1 MNIKTFLPI
10 TFAIFI
16 SLLSSALILHYKVW
30 KTEDNIS
37 HNKNNLPTT
46 KPELSDQTSEQIQI
60 DKDTNANEEKT
71 VLNNET
77 DLDNNQIDTINE
89 VVSKNILNLSANS
102 GTILKNNQKLL
113 EYNTDTSLPI
123 ASLTKIVTALV
134 AIQNYNL
141 DQKVTIPYE
150 CTTINAEYAKAGFK
164 AEEVFYLEDLLYALL
179 VSSSADAACAIE
191 SLENKGD
198 FIKKMNDLTEV
209 LGLSDTKFDNTIG
222 IDSLN
227 NYSTINDLVK
237 IVNYAKQSETMIK
250 ITSTKEII
258 IRSINTINQYKLN
271 TTNDLLISIPGVSGF
286 KTGYTTQANE
296 CLILSYQNKMDNY
309 TFIVLGSV
317 DRFLDTTKMINYVL
331 SESNGMKN

>member
-227 NYSTINDLVK
+227 MT
-237 IVNYAKQSETMIK
+237 
-250 ITSTKEII
+250 
-258 IRSINTINQYKLN
+258 
-271 TTNDLLISIPGVSGF
+271 
-286 KTGYTTQANE
+286 
-296 CLILSYQNKMDNY
+296 
-309 TFIVLGSV
+309 
-317 DRFLDTTKMINYVL
+317 
-331 SESNGMKN
+331 